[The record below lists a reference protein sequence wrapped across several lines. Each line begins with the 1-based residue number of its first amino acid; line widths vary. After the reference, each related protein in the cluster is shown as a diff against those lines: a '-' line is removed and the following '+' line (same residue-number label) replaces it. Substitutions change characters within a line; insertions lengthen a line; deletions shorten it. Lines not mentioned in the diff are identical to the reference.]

1 MARIMLSESV
11 LIAIFAF
18 IVLMCH
24 DHRKWRKTFTHSLS
38 ESTANGADLLSQATE
53 SINFIADMVD
63 EGSSPLA
70 SPAKA
75 SPAGLDP
82 QSIITQLIMSKMGMS
97 PEHAESQVRALQSET
112 EPPQE

>member
-1 MARIMLSESV
+1 MLSESV

-70 SPAKA
+70 SPPKQG
-75 SPAGLDP
+75 PVGFDP
-82 QSIITQLIMSKMGMS
+82 QSLITQLIMNKMGMS
-97 PEHAESQVRALQSET
+97 SEHASEEQIRSVQETQV
-112 EPPQE
+112 EPPQ

>member
-38 ESTANGADLLSQATE
+38 ESTGNYNTTIQEATE
-53 SINFIADMVD
+53 HLAFIADMID
-63 EGSSPLA
+63 DGASPLA
-70 SPAKA
+70 SPAKQG
-75 SPAGLDP
+75 PIGFDP

-97 PEHAESQVRALQSET
+97 PEHAESQVRALHEAQ
-112 EPPQE
+112 EPPNE